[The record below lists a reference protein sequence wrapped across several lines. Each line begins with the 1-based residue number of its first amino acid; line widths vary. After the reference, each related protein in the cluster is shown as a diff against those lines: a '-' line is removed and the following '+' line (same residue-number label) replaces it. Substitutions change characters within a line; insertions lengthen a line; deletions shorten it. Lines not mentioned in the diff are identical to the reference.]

1 MYKIKK
7 ERFYNVGKNIC
18 IKSPINN
25 LAKLFYFIL
34 LQIYKNINMP
44 GGGDIWRIVMN

>member
-7 ERFYNVGKNIC
+7 ERFHNVRKNIF

-25 LAKLFYFIL
+25 LAKLFKYIL
-34 LQIYKNINMP
+34 LQIYKNSNMP
-44 GGGDIWRIVMN
+44 GGGEIWKILRV